1 MSNRTNKK
9 VALSTLAFQ
18 CRSVAESIPLNSEW
32 RHYGGDVYRV
42 VLIAIREATGELEV
56 VYRPTSPLT
65 DTRPDNSLIAVSDYR
80 PDPLDGLNFVRP
92 VSEWEEIVTVN
103 MAQVLQEQELD
114 RMSAEQKLEIANQS
128 ESQVARFTRVYREQV
143 WSDGR

>member
-18 CRSVAESIPLNSEW
+18 CRTAAEAIPLNSEW

-42 VLIAIREATGELEV
+42 VLVAIREATGELEL
-56 VYRPTSPLT
+56 VYRPSSPLSNN
-65 DTRPDNSLIAVSDYR
+65 RPENNLVAVSDYK
-80 PDPLDGLNFVRP
+80 PDPLEGLNFVRP

-103 MAQVLQEQELD
+103 MAQVLQEQELE
-114 RMSAEQKLEIANQS
+114 RLTPEQKLEIANQT